1 VRGIVKTHR
10 FELELR
16 DLLGTGAKGADEF
29 IEATEWALA
38 RRANLGSL
46 TTTDDPPVYFLP
58 VVEVTRVS
66 RLIVYYTFD
75 ENYVYLL
82 SIQVAHASAN

>member
-1 VRGIVKTHR
+1 MRDVVKTHR
-10 FELELR
+10 FEVELR
-16 DLLGTGAKGADEF
+16 DLLGTDARGADEF

-38 RRANLGSL
+38 RKADIGSL

-58 VVEVTRVS
+58 VVEVDRIS

-75 ENYVYLL
+75 ANRVYLL
-82 SIQVAHASAN
+82 SILVATESEN

>member
-1 VRGIVKTHR
+1 MRGVVKTHR
-10 FELELR
+10 FEVELR

-38 RRANLGSL
+38 RRATIGSL
-46 TTTDDPPVYFLP
+46 ITTDDPPVYFLP
-58 VVEVTRVS
+58 VVDVDRIS

-75 ENYVYLL
+75 ADYVYLM
-82 SIQVAHASAN
+82 SIQVAVGTEN